1 MKERI
6 DKLANANSKINT
18 TLEDRMYLVEKGKAA
33 QADLRDARNTLSK
46 VRKENRAL
54 EQVNKRAEF
63 ERAKLA
69 EFRQREQ
76 SLKDK
81 VATLNIDIHQARKA
95 LAVSFPPKT
104 GPLFLETE
112 GGCDGSETSFRR
124 GHT

>member
-1 MKERI
+1 MKTRAQSKTRIIAMKERI

-63 ERAKLA
+63 ERA
-69 EFRQREQ
+69 
-76 SLKDK
+76 
-81 VATLNIDIHQARKA
+81 QAR
-95 LAVSFPPKT
+95 
-104 GPLFLETE
+104 
-112 GGCDGSETSFRR
+112 
-124 GHT
+124 